1 MRITASEA
9 YQLLLKD
16 VVCSVEDWN
25 RPENRWVKH
34 CVYVG
39 EAAGRIAECLGVDS
53 DFAKALGYVHDIGRK
68 VSHPRHVIEGYSY
81 LMKLGL
87 DEMAGSCLTHSFI
100 DNDIH
105 LTAGG
110 PLRTDTE
117 AFVAPYLNSH
127 PATIYDNID
136 AIYGSVEDA
145 RLAANLLFNIPEEW
159 ETAFTYF
166 KKVIDSSQADGDS
179 YLKAGEILE
188 QHLEFSD
195 DAYATAMS
203 YYKSAWE
210 KGIPAGARGMGRLWG
225 NPEFKG
231 ASRADALNCFNRAL
245 EQEPEATILDARK
258 CLQIDESLP
267 DEYIKDWLSFFE
279 KGIHLQ
285 QPAAALTIA
294 SCGWPRKLDNLT
306 WCKIPVN

>member
-100 DNDIH
+100 DNDIR

-127 PATIYDNID
+127 PATIYDNIVQLCD
-136 AIYGSVEDA
+136 LFCLETGFTTIEKRMLDISLRKGVYDNSKDHFEHVLKLKKRIEDKMGCS
-145 RLAANLLFNIPEEW
+145 LYSLFPEIPEN
-159 ETAFTYF
+159 
-166 KKVIDSSQADGDS
+166 DRNQ
-179 YLKAGEILE
+179 
-188 QHLEFSD
+188 
-195 DAYATAMS
+195 
-203 YYKSAWE
+203 
-210 KGIPAGARGMGRLWG
+210 
-225 NPEFKG
+225 
-231 ASRADALNCFNRAL
+231 
-245 EQEPEATILDARK
+245 
-258 CLQIDESLP
+258 
-267 DEYIKDWLSFFE
+267 IKDNRQKLMFLLE
-279 KGIHLQ
+279 K
-285 QPAAALTIA
+285 P
-294 SCGWPRKLDNLT
+294 
-306 WCKIPVN
+306 PVKTK

>member
-68 VSHPRHVIEGYSY
+68 VSHPRHVIVGYSY

-100 DNDIH
+100 DNDIR

-117 AFVAPYLNSH
+117 ALVAPYLNSH
-127 PATIYDNID
+127 PATIYDNIVQLCD
-136 AIYGSVEDA
+136 LFCLETGFTTIEKRMLDISLRKGVYDNSKDHFEHVLKLKKRIEDKMGCS
-145 RLAANLLFNIPEEW
+145 LYSLFPEIPEN
-159 ETAFTYF
+159 
-166 KKVIDSSQADGDS
+166 DRNQ
-179 YLKAGEILE
+179 
-188 QHLEFSD
+188 
-195 DAYATAMS
+195 
-203 YYKSAWE
+203 
-210 KGIPAGARGMGRLWG
+210 
-225 NPEFKG
+225 
-231 ASRADALNCFNRAL
+231 
-245 EQEPEATILDARK
+245 
-258 CLQIDESLP
+258 
-267 DEYIKDWLSFFE
+267 IKDNRQKLMFLLE
-279 KGIHLQ
+279 K
-285 QPAAALTIA
+285 P
-294 SCGWPRKLDNLT
+294 
-306 WCKIPVN
+306 PVKTK